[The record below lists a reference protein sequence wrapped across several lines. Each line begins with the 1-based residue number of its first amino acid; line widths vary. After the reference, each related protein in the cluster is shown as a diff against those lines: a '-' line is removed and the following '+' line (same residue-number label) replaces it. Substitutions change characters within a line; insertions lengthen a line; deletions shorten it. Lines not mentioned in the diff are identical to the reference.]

1 MYKNFNLTDEERQ
14 QIMEQHKSHGYKK
27 PLNENSQQAMAM
39 LQQDTQAFNQEVG
52 EDLTPE
58 EYKELSCTEP
68 SEIEMPQNL
77 DDAQKQKAE
86 EFRMAASKATPE
98 QLKVA
103 KQQIK
108 ALKKQQQNEQVAA
121 PALVSILGVS
131 MPPAFAIVIGGILF
145 LIVLSFLT
153 KLIRFRKTTTYYCDG
168 TRSRGLF
175 GLLRW

>member
-1 MYKNFNLTDEERQ
+1 MYKNFNLTESERE
-14 QIMEQHKSHGYKK
+14 QILSMHQAHGYKK
-27 PLNENSQQAMAM
+27 PLNENSQQAMVM

-77 DDAQKQKAE
+77 DDEQKQKAE
-86 EFRMAASKATPE
+86 EFKMAASKATPE

-108 ALKKQQQNEQVAA
+108 ALKKQQQNEQVVA
-121 PALVSILGVS
+121 PALVTILGVS
-131 MPPAFAIVIGGILF
+131 MNPGVAIALGLVLF
-145 LIVLSFLT
+145 VVVLSFLG
-153 KLIRFRKTTTYYCDG
+153 KMFRTKTTTYYCDG